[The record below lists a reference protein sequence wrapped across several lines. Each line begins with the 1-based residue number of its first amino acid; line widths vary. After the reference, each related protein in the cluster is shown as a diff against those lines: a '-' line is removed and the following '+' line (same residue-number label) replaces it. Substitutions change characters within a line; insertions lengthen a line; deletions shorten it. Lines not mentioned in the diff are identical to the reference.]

1 MPLTKYE
8 KFCLFRK
15 AKSAKMTNY
24 ITNEGLQE
32 LKKELQRILEVDI
45 PSAIDSINK
54 ALAEGD
60 IKENSALDSAKL
72 ERDKLVARESEI
84 AIILNDYKII
94 EEHTGKPSKTVQIGG
109 EVKIQYLSDNS
120 IFDLKIV
127 GSSESDAIDRK
138 ISNESP
144 LAVAILGKKEGEEV
158 EFKIKDKIIG
168 IKILEIII

>member
-1 MPLTKYE
+1 M
-8 KFCLFRK
+8 
-15 AKSAKMTNY
+15 SNY

-32 LKKELQRILEVDI
+32 LKRELQEIRDI
-45 PSAIDSINK
+45 GIPEAIDSINK

-72 ERDKLVARESEI
+72 ERDKLLAREQEI
-84 AIILNDYKII
+84 AIVLSDYKII

-109 EVKIQYLSDNS
+109 QVKIQYLSDNS

-127 GSSESDAIDRK
+127 GSSESDAIERK

-144 LAVAILGKKEGEEV
+144 LAVAILGKKEGDES
-158 EFKIKDKIIG
+158 EFSIKDKTIK
-168 IKILEIII
+168 IKILEIIT

>member
-1 MPLTKYE
+1 
-8 KFCLFRK
+8 
-15 AKSAKMTNY
+15 MTNY
-24 ITNEGLQE
+24 ITNEGLIE
-32 LKKELQRILEVDI
+32 LKKELTQIRDVAI
-45 PSAIDSINK
+45 PDAINSINN

-72 ERDKLVARESEI
+72 ERDKLLARELEI

-109 EVKIQYLSDNS
+109 EVKIQYLFDNS

-127 GSSESDAIDRK
+127 GSSESDAVDGK

-144 LAVAILGKKEGEEV
+144 LAVAILGKKEGDKA
-158 EFKIKDKIIG
+158 EFKIKDREVEIKII
-168 IKILEIII
+168 EIIV